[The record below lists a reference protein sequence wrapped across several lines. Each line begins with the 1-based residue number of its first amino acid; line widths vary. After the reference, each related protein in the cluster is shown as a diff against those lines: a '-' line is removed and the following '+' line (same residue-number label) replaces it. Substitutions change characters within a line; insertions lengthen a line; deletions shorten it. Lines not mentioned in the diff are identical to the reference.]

1 MAITSIQANR
11 NNTKSHTPYRDA
23 NGTVNTEKDI
33 KPLAPQGHLVHDT
46 VLSVPKYFCRD
57 IAYDVKAVKDG
68 LQGNANDHQLGRL
81 NDVGLKV
88 GGIGIATYL
97 ASRTTDPKT
106 RIMEYLGLGAFLTS
120 MTLFPKA
127 FINVPSRILHGYS
140 IGKEYIDDQGR
151 KKSVFQDSNYI
162 PFDMYRGDYPG
173 EDLDVIGDRMG
184 IPRDIKNRH
193 DMIQEQMRKVATQNN
208 TLWML
213 TAGFATPVMT
223 ALICCGLERL
233 VSPALEKVRNLDY
246 NSKIAEALKNSEKM
260 TLNVDEIE
268 PNKLSKD
275 VTRILNDFKGQE
287 LPKQEYDNIVR
298 LFTEELDSK
307 TSNGI
312 EKDLVDLFKKNGEE
326 AFAIDEKETAK
337 GLISEIK
344 SKLGS
349 RNKATLERVFVPT
362 EEEINNIFKERPIV
376 TKEEIGEIKK
386 ELFELFNKKID
397 KEPSASKAYLESVRN
412 NVLENVSQF
421 IQKTPSRFVDEAKIK
436 DFDKLAKIIGDFK
449 KNFRLLD
456 KCKSFKVEHAPETVL
471 ARSYGKFENT
481 LLDVLGIKYKDLKVM
496 RQSDEYAKEIVE
508 KKINELVKDDAA
520 YEKAISKLAKVMSEM
535 DAALHGSKETG
546 SYMKDLIS
554 AVENIFDNTA
564 KRLNQCGKFK
574 NTINMLVKEE
584 LEDVNSLSST
594 LKSREQA
601 FDMLDGLLPDKAAG
615 KTGIENVKASAS
627 GVGSAKNDVIAR
639 IIDRYQGVDNSF
651 NRVLHTLDLYK
662 RNIPTSEYDKKL
674 LDMGKSALLGAS
686 VTDHMLKLNTL
697 NNPELYKDF
706 MRTIWNVEGDARDI
720 KAKGH
725 IEEATARALSKFED
739 IKAGN
744 IGERFQHYITKF
756 RNIVGNNSI
765 DFTKPEHILDSEA
778 LRGYAKEAK
787 TRNST
792 FNLIAQSPI
801 EMIRKAA
808 DRRYGYQKWV
818 RKAAAICGTIVGA
831 TVLAQ
836 FCFGKIRN
844 PHNMQK
850 QVKDDVNN

>member
-1 MAITSIQANR
+1 MAITSIQPNI

-23 NGTVNTEKDI
+23 KGAVNTEKDI
-33 KPLAPQGHLVHDT
+33 KPLAPKGHLVHDT

-57 IAYDVKAVKDG
+57 IAYDAKAIKDG
-68 LQGNANDHQLGRL
+68 LQGKANDHQLGRL

-88 GGIGIATYL
+88 GGIAIATYL
-97 ASRTTDPKT
+97 ASKTPDPKT

-162 PFDMYRGDYPG
+162 PFDMYRGEYPG

-193 DMIQEQMRKVATQNN
+193 DMIQEQMRKIATQNN

-233 VSPALEKVRNLDY
+233 VSPALEKARNLNY
-246 NSKIAEALKNSEKM
+246 NSKITEALKMSEKM

-275 VTRILNDFKGQE
+275 ITRILNDFKGQE

-307 TSNGI
+307 TSSGI
-312 EKDLVDLFKKNGEE
+312 VKDLADLFKKNGGE
-326 AFAIDEKETAK
+326 AFAIEEETSK

-349 RNKATLERVFVPT
+349 RNKATLEKVFVPT
-362 EEEINNIFKERPIV
+362 KEEIDNIFNKRTIV
-376 TKEEIGEIKK
+376 TKEEIDGIKK
-386 ELFELFNKKID
+386 ELFELFNKKIE
-397 KEPSASKAYLESVRN
+397 KEPIATRAYLESVRN
-412 NVLENVSQF
+412 NILENVSEF
-421 IQKTPSRFVDEAKIK
+421 IQKTPSRFVDEAKIN
-436 DFDKLAKIIGDFK
+436 DFENLAKIIGDFK
-449 KNFRLLD
+449 KNFRLID

-481 LLDVLGIKYKDLKVM
+481 LLDVLGIKYKELKEM
-496 RQSDEYAKEIVE
+496 RHSEQFTREIVE
-508 KKINELVKDDAA
+508 KKINELVKDEAA
-520 YEKAISKLAKVMSEM
+520 YKKAISKLGKVMSEM
-535 DAALHGSKETG
+535 DVALHGSTDSG
-546 SYMKDLIS
+546 SHMKDLIS
-554 AVENIFDNTA
+554 AIENNFDNTA

-584 LEDVNSLSST
+584 LEDVNALSST
-594 LKSREQA
+594 LKSREQV

-627 GVGSAKNDVIAR
+627 GVGSAKNDIIAR

-662 RNIPTSEYDKKL
+662 RNIPTSEYDKL
-674 LDMGKSALLGAS
+674 LLNMGKDALLGAS

-697 NNPELYKDF
+697 NNPELYKDL
-706 MRTIWNVEGDARDI
+706 MRTIWNVEGDARNI

-725 IEEATARALSKFED
+725 IEEATARALSQFED

-744 IGERFQHYITKF
+744 IGERFQQYITKF
-756 RNIVGNNSI
+756 RNIVGNSTI

-808 DRRYGYQKWV
+808 DRRYGYQTWV
-818 RKAAAICGTIVGA
+818 RKAAAIGGTVAGA
-831 TVLAQ
+831 TILAQ

-850 QVKDDVNN
+850 QVNDDVNN